1 LTLHVENKM
10 QTLSGHDL
18 KELQDLEYKPQ
29 NFRDLYETD
38 LGEALWDF
46 LKRPDNVVRMETA
59 TFLERA
65 AVEPLAPGLLREFG
79 PDVGE
84 DRIKQMIGHMARHI
98 MVEIGYVVERKLRI
112 TRESLFTS
120 AACYHKP
127 NQKRDRSMRITRE
140 QREAWKQKTADS
152 PFNRWLGEQVKNSDG
167 TLNLDKLYEV
177 ARRYGVNNR
186 YEHLN
191 PGQQRMNIGVRLR
204 KRVPESEY
212 KAE

>member
-1 LTLHVENKM
+1 M

-18 KELQDLEYKPQ
+18 EELQDLEYKPQ

-38 LGEALWDF
+38 LGKAIWDF
-46 LKRPDNVVRMETA
+46 MKRSENVVRMETA

-65 AVEPLAPGLLREFG
+65 AVEPLAPGLLSEFG

-84 DRIKQMIGHMARHI
+84 DRIKQMIGHMARKI
-98 MVEIGYVVERKLRI
+98 MVEIGYEVERKLRI

-127 NQKRDRSMRITRE
+127 NQSRDRSMRITRE
-140 QREAWKQKTADS
+140 QREAWKLKTADS

-167 TLNLDKLYEV
+167 TLDLEKLYEV
-177 ARRYGVNNR
+177 ARRYGIEER
-186 YEHLN
+186 YKHLN
-191 PGQQRMNIGVRLR
+191 PGQQRMNIGVMLR
-204 KRVPESEY
+204 KRVHKSEY
-212 KAE
+212 TTESVGR